1 MVVMGGP
8 WRAFRARY
16 QAWLRDYPVLTN
28 MVQSFLLWTLGN
40 ALSQI
45 YESYTSLASASLTQ
59 SEVLDQMEILDS
71 KENLQNS
78 SLVDMR
84 RGIYKME
91 LGVLSAY
98 LSNQLYRF
106 DFSRSITSGLYGG
119 LFLGPVGNL
128 WYKGLDFSVTKM
140 LNPKTL
146 PFLFLLTK
154 VLLDICIFG
163 PVHVTVYFTWMKI
176 AKGATLDEVKSKLI
190 EDFLPTLIADSVY
203 WIPIQILNFRFVPV
217 PLQLTVVNVACIFE
231 CAGLSFLSQVGW
243 GHVQEAHM

>member
-1 MVVMGGP
+1 
-8 WRAFRARY
+8 
-16 QAWLRDYPVLTN
+16 

-45 YESYTSLASASLTQ
+45 YESYTSLASVAMAQPEL
-59 SEVLDQMEILDS
+59 LGEIEIMDS
-71 KENLQNS
+71 NENLQNS
-78 SLVDMR
+78 SLIDVR
-84 RGIYKME
+84 RGMYKM
-91 LGVLSAY
+91 GVLSEY
-98 LSNQLYRF
+98 LSSQLHQF

-128 WYKGLDFSVTKM
+128 WYKGLDFSVAKM

-146 PFLFLLTK
+146 PFLFLLAK
-154 VLLDICIFG
+154 VILDICIFG

-176 AKGATLDEVKSKLI
+176 AKGASLDEVKSKLI
-190 EDFLPTLIADSVY
+190 DDFLPTLIADSVY

-243 GHVQEAHM
+243 SHAQEAHM

>member
-1 MVVMGGP
+1 
-8 WRAFRARY
+8 
-16 QAWLRDYPVLTN
+16 

-45 YESYTSLASASLTQ
+45 YESYTSLASVAMAQPELLG
-59 SEVLDQMEILDS
+59 EMEILDS
-71 KENLQNS
+71 NENLQNS
-78 SLVDMR
+78 SLIDVR
-84 RGIYKME
+84 RGIYKM
-91 LGVLSAY
+91 GVLSAY
-98 LSNQLYRF
+98 LSSQLHQF

-128 WYKGLDFSVTKM
+128 WYKGLDFSVSKM

-146 PFLFLLTK
+146 PFLFLLAK
-154 VLLDICIFG
+154 VILDICIFG
-163 PVHVTVYFTWMKI
+163 PVHVTVYFTWMKV
-176 AKGATLDEVKSKLI
+176 AKGASLDEVKSKLI
-190 EDFLPTLIADSVY
+190 DDFLPTLIADSVY

-243 GHVQEAHM
+243 SHAQEAHM